1 MYLKYKKFKTI
12 LEPKDQL
19 FLLAFALVA
28 VVFSAFIW
36 QNFASRND
44 YRLQTTFENNAKD
57 LVGNIS
63 LRMGRYEYGL
73 RGVRGAVVVAGMPKY
88 SRELF
93 LKYTA
98 TREVDREFP
107 GARGFGLIYKVEP
120 ADSPA
125 FEASMSAEY
134 GAPKPIKFLTPN
146 DETRFVIRYVEP
158 LDRNEQAVG
167 LDIASEQNRRDAAL
181 RSAAT
186 GKATLTGPI
195 TIVQAKE
202 HQSSSFLLLIPV
214 YKPDSSTSTGLERQ
228 SAVQGWA
235 YSVLTFS
242 EIVEGLGASRKH
254 VALSIRDVTDDP
266 NADVFFSTDEWLQ
279 SAGGI
284 VVREKIGQY
293 GRQWEIT
300 ARQLP
305 SLIEEA
311 KPYNLPLIGFLLFLS
326 SASLFLAIFYILLA
340 KNRASHEQREQLA
353 LAGIIIEAS
362 SVGKLLV
369 NGEGQ
374 IVRVNRSLKEMFG
387 YQENEL
393 IGQTVEKL
401 VPEQLKAIHREH
413 RQDYQGQHFQIGNT
427 GGIKGLRADGTEFEV
442 EIIVTSLEFNGESY
456 LLGGITDITD
466 RLGALNKL
474 KESEASWSG
483 LANSLPQLIWTC
495 NTAGHIDF
503 LSEQWGVEHLLSTT
517 ENYGAVFYDCIAPVD
532 RLDVQDRLRI
542 AVDAGET
549 LHTECRICVNGAA
562 PAWFD
567 MQLMPLRNQAG
578 KITKWIGSNT
588 NIEARKQAEAKILE
602 MYSQL
607 ELTVQDRTRELA
619 FAKQN
624 LNNILNAVPTKI
636 GYWNKNLKCEFANQ
650 PLLDLLD
657 TLTTGIPD
665 ANGRPVF
672 DSLFGINGAH
682 VQAAFSGQTT
692 RFEQELLA
700 EVGNP
705 VFLDIHYIPRM
716 EIGSVLG
723 FYVLMQDVTEIRRAQ
738 LSAELASRQKSA
750 FLAVMSHEIRTPLN
764 GILGYASLLS
774 EKVKDPALQADIKI
788 LLQNAQTLTAILN
801 DILDISKVESG
812 HFKLEKIP
820 FLLKEQLDMCGT
832 LHGIPAHE
840 KGLQFEVQYK
850 GIDEKTSILGDPTRL
865 RQVVHNLLSNAI
877 KFTSRGTVQLKAEL
891 SPKANGLALR
901 MQVSDSGVGIPVENQ
916 EGLFRPFY
924 QGNSSTFR
932 NFGGSGLG
940 LSVIKSIVDLMQG
953 EISLTS
959 KEGEGTVFDIVVPVE
974 LSDSEPSGYMAE
986 IKPISEKRILIVDD
1000 MALNLMVLRKLLE
1013 HDHHH
1018 VEQARD
1024 GYAAAKMAEETQ
1036 YDLIFMDISMPLIDG
1051 YDTARLI
1058 RKSTGPNAETPIV
1071 ALTGNA
1077 FADDVQMAL
1086 ESGMNSHLSKP
1097 VEVEKVRR
1105 CMREMLMS

>member
-1 MYLKYKKFKTI
+1 MYLKSKNINRI
-12 LEPKDQL
+12 LERKDQL
-19 FLLAFALVA
+19 FLLGVALIA
-28 VVFSAFIW
+28 VVFSVLVW
-36 QNFASRND
+36 QHFASRNEQ
-44 YRLQTTFENNAKD
+44 RLQSIFESNVKD

-73 RGVRGAVVVAGMPKY
+73 RGVRGAVAVAGLPQY
-88 SRELF
+88 SRDQF

-120 ADSPA
+120 ADSAA

-134 GAPKPIKFLTPN
+134 GAAKPIKFLAPN

-158 LDRNEQAVG
+158 LSRNKEALG
-167 LDIASEQNRRDAAL
+167 LDIASEKNRRDAAL

-186 GKATLTGPI
+186 GQATLTGPI
-195 TIVQAKE
+195 TIVQAIE
-202 HQSSSFLLLIPV
+202 ERLSAFLLLIPI
-214 YKPDSSTSTGLERQ
+214 YNPNASTSTGLERQ
-228 SAVQGWA
+228 SAVEGWA

-254 VALSIRDVTDDP
+254 VALQIRDITEGP
-266 NADVFFSTDEWLQ
+266 NADPFFSTDEWSQ
-279 SAGGI
+279 SVGGM
-284 VVREKIGQY
+284 VVRAQIEQY

-311 KPYNLPLIGFLLFLS
+311 KTYNLPLIGLLLFFS
-326 SASLFLAIFYILLA
+326 SASFLLAIFYIFKA
-340 KNRASHEQREQLA
+340 KNRASEEQREQLE

-369 NGEGQ
+369 NCEGK
-374 IVRVNRSLKEMFG
+374 IVRVNRRLNEMFG
-387 YQENEL
+387 YHDNEL

-401 VPEQLKAIHREH
+401 VPEQLKAIHRQH
-413 RQDYQGQHFQIGNT
+413 RQDYHGLQLQVGNA
-427 GGIKGLRADGTEFEV
+427 GGIKGLRADGTELPV
-442 EIIVTSLEFNGESY
+442 EIIVTSLEFNGERY
-456 LLGGITDITD
+456 VLAGVNDITE
-466 RLGALNKL
+466 RLSALNKL
-474 KESEASWSG
+474 KESEARWSG
-483 LANSLPQLIWTC
+483 LANSLPQLIWAC

-503 LSEQWGVEHLLSTT
+503 LSEQWGVGPFPSTA
-517 ENYGAVFYDCIAPVD
+517 ENHDTVFYDCIYPED
-532 RLDVQDRLRI
+532 RFNVQDRLRI
-542 AVDAGET
+542 AVDTGET
-549 LHTECRICVNGAA
+549 LQTECRICVNGAE

-578 KITKWIGSNT
+578 EITKWIGSNT
-588 NIEARKQAEAKILE
+588 NIEARKKAEAKILE

-607 ELTVQDRTRELA
+607 ELTVHDRTRELA

-624 LNNILNAVPTKI
+624 LNNILNAVPTMI
-636 GYWNKNLKCEFANQ
+636 GYWNKDLKCEFANQ
-650 PLLDLLD
+650 PLLGLLD
-657 TLTTGIPD
+657 NLTKGITD
-665 ANGRPVF
+665 TNGRPVF

-692 RFEQELLA
+692 RFEQEVLM

-705 VFLDIHYIPRM
+705 VFLDIHYIPNM
-716 EIGSVLG
+716 ETGSVLG
-723 FYVLMQDVTEIRRAQ
+723 FYVLMQDVTEIRSAQ

-764 GILGYASLLS
+764 GILGYAGLLS
-774 EKVKDPALQADIKI
+774 EKVQDPNLQVDVKI

-812 HFKLEKIP
+812 QFKLEKIP
-820 FLLKEQLDMCGT
+820 FLLKEQLDICCT
-832 LHGIPAHE
+832 LHRIPAQE
-840 KGLQFEVQYK
+840 KNLQFDVCYE
-850 GIDEKTSILGDPTRL
+850 GIEEKTSILGDPTRL
-865 RQVVHNLLSNAI
+865 RQVVHNLLSNAV
-877 KFTSRGTVQLKAEL
+877 KFTPSGTVQLKAVL
-891 SPKANGLALR
+891 SSKADGVALHI
-901 MQVSDSGVGIPVENQ
+901 QVSDGGVGIPVENQ

-932 NFGGSGLG
+932 KFGGTGLG
-940 LSVIKSIVDLMQG
+940 LSVIKSIVDSMQG
-953 EISLTS
+953 EVKFNS
-959 KEGEGTVFDIVVPVE
+959 KEGQGTTFDILVPVE
-974 LSDSEPSGYMAE
+974 LSDAAPSAFVDE
-986 IKPISEKRILIVDD
+986 HQPISEKRILIVDD

-1018 VEQARD
+1018 VDQARD
-1024 GYAAAKMAEETQ
+1024 GYAAVKMAEEVQ
-1036 YDLIFMDISMPLIDG
+1036 YDLIFLDISMPLIDG

-1058 RKSTGPNAETPIV
+1058 RKSTGPNASTPIV
-1071 ALTGNA
+1071 ALSGHA
-1077 FADDVQMAL
+1077 FADDIQMAL

-1097 VEVEKVRR
+1097 VEVEKIRR
-1105 CMREMLMS
+1105 CMRDMLGS